1 MRNKEK
7 DAYEMAIKRQ
17 TILEK
22 SFQLFSSEG
31 IEPVSYLEI
40 SKVCGYGTT
49 TLHRYYSTKPKLVVA
64 VAAWKWEQFQEENK
78 ERRPNVDFSSMTAA
92 GILEYYLES
101 FIELYKHHKDL
112 LQFNQF
118 FNAYAKSE
126 RIDTGTMQPYQ
137 SMIGRLKE
145 RFHMVYVKAEQDKTV
160 RTDVPEEE
168 MFSKI
173 LHVMLAVV
181 TRYAVGL
188 VYIPEKGFDPEK
200 ELLYVKELLL
210 RDYRLSESVN

>member
-1 MRNKEK
+1 
-7 DAYEMAIKRQ
+7 MALKRQ

-22 SFQLFSSEG
+22 SYQLFSSEG
-31 IEPVSYLEI
+31 IKSVSYLDI
-40 SKVCGYGTT
+40 AKACGYGTT

-64 VAAWKWEQFQEENK
+64 VAVWRWEQFHEENK
-78 ERRPNVDFSSMTAA
+78 MRRPDADISNMTAA
-92 GILEYYLES
+92 VILEFYLES
-101 FIELYKHHKDL
+101 FIELYRNYKDL

-118 FNAYAKSE
+118 FNAYVKSE
-126 RIDTGTMQPYQ
+126 HIDVGTMLPYQ
-137 SMIGRLKE
+137 SIIWRLKE
-145 RFHMVYVKAEQDKTV
+145 QFHEVYIKAEQDNTV

-173 LHVMLAVV
+173 LHIMLAVV

-210 RDYRLSESVN
+210 RDYRL